1 MRRSILGAFLF
12 LAACGGGV
20 RSTTDAV
27 KPSADLRAQRQGF
40 LLTADAQTVIAA
52 FAKSSSQDAIDT
64 CLNAWVE
71 EAGAPA
77 FPEGPVV
84 KPDTAGF
91 RAFLSE
97 CLGVAVPSDLRASQ
111 PDARVSTVQD
121 MRAAPTRGELRISN
135 AR

>member
-1 MRRSILGAFLF
+1 MRRTILFAFFL

-27 KPSADLRAQRQGF
+27 KQSADLRAQRQGF

-71 EAGAPA
+71 DAGGPGLSNAPVA
-77 FPEGPVV
+77 
-84 KPDTAGF
+84 KPDAAGF
-91 RAFLSE
+91 RAFLSD
-97 CLGVAVPSDLRASQ
+97 CLGVAVPGDLRAS
-111 PDARVSTVQD
+111 PAEARVSSIQD
-121 MRAAPTRGELRISN
+121 MRAAPTRGELRISD